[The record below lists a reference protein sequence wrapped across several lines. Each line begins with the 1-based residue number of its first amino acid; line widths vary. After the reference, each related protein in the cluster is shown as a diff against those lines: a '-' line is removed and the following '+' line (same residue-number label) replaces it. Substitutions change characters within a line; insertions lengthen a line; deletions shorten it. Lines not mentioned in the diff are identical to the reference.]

1 MSNDEAIEAINGEVE
16 EMLTILNEA
25 HDEISRAI
33 YCPVTP
39 VGVNYRLARHEQLQ
53 NALDRVKDLL
63 DTDWRYTP

>member
-1 MSNDEAIEAINGEVE
+1 MSNEELFDGINTEVE
-16 EMLTILNEA
+16 EMLTILLEA

-39 VGVNYRLARHEQLQ
+39 VGDYRLARHEQLQ